1 MPLERPH
8 RACSISLRIEGD
20 TGADLV
26 RELRHTAREL
36 DAGRLSNGVSGS
48 PGASASWEVKIGT
61 SPTSE
66 EYHTQLRAY
75 LDQLKDQEAAD
86 AAKETA
92 P

>member
-1 MPLERPH
+1 MPLERPR
-8 RACSISLRIEGD
+8 RACSITLRIDGD
-20 TGADLV
+20 TRADLV
-26 RELRHTAREL
+26 RQLRDAADEL
-36 DAGRLSNGVSGS
+36 DAGGLSNGVSGS

-75 LDQLKDQEAAD
+75 LDQPKDLEAEAAEE
-86 AAKETA
+86 AA